1 MITSSF
7 ANNLEEKDKALI
19 EKFSNWLNINKAA
32 TEQVCTFL
40 SNKIG
45 DKELMSDF
53 KNLSDDIK
61 LQACLEYL
69 TIGLVAG
76 SVGRKEVENLLRK

>member
-1 MITSSF
+1 MIVSSF
-7 ANNLEEKDKALI
+7 ANNLEGKDKALM
-19 EKFSNWLNINKAA
+19 EKFSNWLNVNKTA
-32 TEQVCTFL
+32 TERVCLFL

-69 TIGLVAG
+69 AIGLVAG
-76 SVGRKEVENLLRK
+76 SVNRKEVENLLKK